1 MDPCELKDRLVLA
14 SGELDALYV
23 VHWLQQAQSIRSV
36 HLAVD
41 TEHSWNGHKALT
53 AVASNEFTPTS
64 KLILELLLLG
74 CDEPLQTESYSE
86 RLSEGEGWTTA
97 VMEAWTG
104 DGSEKA
110 SSQTAAQPFSS
121 TPNPRLQIR
130 LSRIP
135 TILSPQHLHEE
146 LAKLVTGCGEIL
158 EAAPGTVLVTF
169 ANEALAAK
177 AALELKEPLHPIV
190 VEHLAPS
197 RPSGES
203 SSLPPAGLPSLPSSQ
218 SLSSRPVKPS
228 DTSKPVTIH
237 IGRLPN
243 LISADDIFAV
253 FRKLAIPI
261 RNLRAVHRAR
271 TSSYYC
277 TVPSRDDYVRIREA
291 LDGRAMEGKQLI
303 VERERPAASPAHPIV
318 RVTGLPRLGKGRA
331 RALETLEHI
340 SRSARSAAYDCRLE
354 QPGAGTFR
362 CPSPASAEDAVRR
375 LDGFR
380 TREGAVL
387 AAEWMTT
394 AAEGQAGGEGKGP
407 FLSGGAG
414 ETLASLAER
423 SLGQQPA
430 ATSSNTCAS
439 ASPPLF
445 RAPAFN
451 SADSR
456 TPAPAPPSATSY
468 SPSLRSFVRST
479 TPQYALFCASPGP
492 SASGRGGGERK
503 KRIKEAEAAGDG
515 RPGKRMKKE

>member
-41 TEHSWNGHKALT
+41 TERDELAPEDSWNGHKALT

-177 AALELKEPLHPIV
+177 AALELKEPL
-190 VEHLAPS
+190 L
-197 RPSGES
+197 
-203 SSLPPAGLPSLPSSQ
+203 
-218 SLSSRPVKPS
+218 KPS